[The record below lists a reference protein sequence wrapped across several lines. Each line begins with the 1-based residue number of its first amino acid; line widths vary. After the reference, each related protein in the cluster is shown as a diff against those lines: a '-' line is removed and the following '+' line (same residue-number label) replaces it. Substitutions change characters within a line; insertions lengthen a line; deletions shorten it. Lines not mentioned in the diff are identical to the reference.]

1 MSLISLIM
9 MDKILVIMTV
19 LFLIIVLISLI
30 DYLISDSVLHRQRFS
45 NFELEVLSDFQASL
59 VIIVE
64 EVLKET
70 KQELH
75 SFSILITQSRES

>member
-1 MSLISLIM
+1 M

-19 LFLIIVLISLI
+19 LFLIITLISLI

-45 NFELEVLSDFQASL
+45 NLELEVLSDFQVSL
-59 VIIVE
+59 VITVE

-75 SFSILITQSRES
+75 FFSILITQSRES

>member
-1 MSLISLIM
+1 M

-45 NFELEVLSDFQASL
+45 NLELEVLSDFQVNL

>member
-1 MSLISLIM
+1 M

-19 LFLIIVLISLI
+19 LFLIITLISLI

-45 NFELEVLSDFQASL
+45 NLELEVLSDFQASL

-64 EVLKET
+64 EVSKET

-75 SFSILITQSRES
+75 LFSILITQSRES

>member
-1 MSLISLIM
+1 M

-45 NFELEVLSDFQASL
+45 NLELEVLSDFQVSL

-64 EVLKET
+64 EVSKET

>member
-1 MSLISLIM
+1 M
-9 MDKILVIMTV
+9 MDKILVIMMV
-19 LFLIIVLISLI
+19 LFLTIVLISLI
-30 DYLISDSVLHRQRFS
+30 DYLISDSVLHRQHFS
-45 NFELEVLSDFQASL
+45 NLELEVLSDFQVSL
-59 VIIVE
+59 VITVE

>member
-1 MSLISLIM
+1 M
-9 MDKILVIMTV
+9 MDKILVIMMV

-45 NFELEVLSDFQASL
+45 NLELEVLSDFQVNL

-64 EVLKET
+64 EVLKGI

-75 SFSILITQSRES
+75 SFSILITQSQVL

>member
-1 MSLISLIM
+1 M
-9 MDKILVIMTV
+9 MDKILAIMTV

-45 NFELEVLSDFQASL
+45 NLELEVLSDFQVNL

-64 EVLKET
+64 EVLKEI

-75 SFSILITQSRES
+75 FFSILITQSQGL

>member
-1 MSLISLIM
+1 M

-19 LFLIIVLISLI
+19 LFLIITLISLI
-30 DYLISDSVLHRQRFS
+30 DYLISDSVLHRQRFL
-45 NFELEVLSDFQASL
+45 NLELEVLSDFQVSL

-64 EVLKET
+64 EVSKEI

-75 SFSILITQSRES
+75 SFSILITQSQES

>member
-1 MSLISLIM
+1 M

-30 DYLISDSVLHRQRFS
+30 DLISDSVLHRQRFS
-45 NFELEVLSDFQASL
+45 NLELEVLSDFQVSL

-64 EVLKET
+64 EVSKEI

-75 SFSILITQSRES
+75 SFSILITQSQES

>member
-1 MSLISLIM
+1 M
-9 MDKILVIMTV
+9 MDKILVIMMV
-19 LFLIIVLISLI
+19 LFLIIVLMSLI

-45 NFELEVLSDFQASL
+45 NLELEVLSDFQVSL

-64 EVLKET
+64 EVSKET

>member
-1 MSLISLIM
+1 M
-9 MDKILVIMTV
+9 MDKILAIMTV

-45 NFELEVLSDFQASL
+45 NLELEVLSDFQASL

-64 EVLKET
+64 EVLKEI

-75 SFSILITQSRES
+75 FFSILITQSQGL

>member
-19 LFLIIVLISLI
+19 LFLVIVLISLI

-45 NFELEVLSDFQASL
+45 NLELEVLSDFQASL

-64 EVLKET
+64 EVLKEI
-70 KQELH
+70 K
-75 SFSILITQSRES
+75 

>member
-1 MSLISLIM
+1 M
-9 MDKILVIMTV
+9 MDKILVIMMV

-30 DYLISDSVLHRQRFS
+30 AYLISDSVLHRQRFS
-45 NFELEVLSDFQASL
+45 NLELEVLSDFQVSL
-59 VIIVE
+59 VITVE

-75 SFSILITQSRES
+75 FFSILITQSRES

>member
-9 MDKILVIMTV
+9 MDKILVIMKV

-30 DYLISDSVLHRQRFS
+30 DYLISDLVLHRQRFS

>member
-1 MSLISLIM
+1 M
-9 MDKILVIMTV
+9 MDKILVIMKV

-30 DYLISDSVLHRQRFS
+30 DYLISDLVLHRQRFS

>member
-1 MSLISLIM
+1 M

-19 LFLIIVLISLI
+19 LFLIITLISLI
-30 DYLISDSVLHRQRFS
+30 DYLISDLVLHRQRFS
-45 NFELEVLSDFQASL
+45 NFELEVLSDFQVSL

-64 EVLKET
+64 EVSKET

>member
-1 MSLISLIM
+1 M

-45 NFELEVLSDFQASL
+45 NLELEVLSDFQASL

-64 EVLKET
+64 EVSKET
-70 KQELH
+70 KQELR

>member
-1 MSLISLIM
+1 M

-19 LFLIIVLISLI
+19 LFLIIVLIRLI
-30 DYLISDSVLHRQRFS
+30 DYLISDSVLHRRHFS
-45 NFELEVLSDFQASL
+45 NLELEVLSDFQVNL

-64 EVLKET
+64 EVLKEI

-75 SFSILITQSRES
+75 SFSILITQSQVL

>member
-1 MSLISLIM
+1 M
-9 MDKILVIMTV
+9 MDKILAIMMV
-19 LFLIIVLISLI
+19 LFLIIVLMSLI

-45 NFELEVLSDFQASL
+45 NLELEVLSDFQVSL

-75 SFSILITQSRES
+75 FFSILITQSRES

>member
-1 MSLISLIM
+1 M

-45 NFELEVLSDFQASL
+45 NLELEVLSDFQVSL

-64 EVLKET
+64 EVSKEI

-75 SFSILITQSRES
+75 SFSILITQSQES

>member
-1 MSLISLIM
+1 M
-9 MDKILVIMTV
+9 MDKILVIMMV
-19 LFLIIVLISLI
+19 LFLIIVLMSLI

-45 NFELEVLSDFQASL
+45 NLELEVLSDFQASL
-59 VIIVE
+59 VITVE

-75 SFSILITQSRES
+75 FFSILITQLRES

>member
-1 MSLISLIM
+1 M
-9 MDKILVIMTV
+9 MDKILAIMMV

-45 NFELEVLSDFQASL
+45 NLELEVLSDFQVNL

-64 EVLKET
+64 EVLKEI

-75 SFSILITQSRES
+75 FFSILITQSQGL

>member
-1 MSLISLIM
+1 M

-19 LFLIIVLISLI
+19 LFLIITLISLI
-30 DYLISDSVLHRQRFS
+30 DYLISDLVLHRQRFS
-45 NFELEVLSDFQASL
+45 NFELEVLSDFQVNL

-64 EVLKET
+64 EVSKET
-70 KQELH
+70 KQGLH

>member
-1 MSLISLIM
+1 M

-59 VIIVE
+59 VITVE

-75 SFSILITQSRES
+75 SFSILITQSHES

>member
-1 MSLISLIM
+1 M
-9 MDKILVIMTV
+9 MDKILVIMMV
-19 LFLIIVLISLI
+19 LFLIIVLMSLI

-45 NFELEVLSDFQASL
+45 NLELEVLSDFQVNL

-64 EVLKET
+64 EVLKEI

-75 SFSILITQSRES
+75 FFSILITQSQGL

>member
-1 MSLISLIM
+1 M

-30 DYLISDSVLHRQRFS
+30 DYLISDSVLHRQHFLS
-45 NFELEVLSDFQASL
+45 LELEVLSDFQASL

-64 EVLKET
+64 EVSKET
-70 KQELH
+70 KQELR
-75 SFSILITQSRES
+75 SFSILTTQSRES

>member
-1 MSLISLIM
+1 M
-9 MDKILVIMTV
+9 MDKILVIMKV

-30 DYLISDSVLHRQRFS
+30 DYLISDLVLHRQRFS
-45 NFELEVLSDFQASL
+45 NLELEVLSDFQASL

-64 EVLKET
+64 EVLKEI

-75 SFSILITQSRES
+75 SFSILITQSHES

>member
-1 MSLISLIM
+1 M
-9 MDKILVIMTV
+9 MDKILVIMKV
-19 LFLIIVLISLI
+19 LFLLIVLISLM

-45 NFELEVLSDFQASL
+45 NLELEVLSDFQASL
-59 VIIVE
+59 VITVE

-75 SFSILITQSRES
+75 FFSILITQSRVL

>member
-1 MSLISLIM
+1 M
-9 MDKILVIMTV
+9 MDKILVIMMV
-19 LFLIIVLISLI
+19 LFLIIVLISLM

-45 NFELEVLSDFQASL
+45 NLELEVLSDFQASL

-64 EVLKET
+64 EVSKET

-75 SFSILITQSRES
+75 SFSILITQSQVL

>member
-1 MSLISLIM
+1 M
-9 MDKILVIMTV
+9 MDKILAIMMV
-19 LFLIIVLISLI
+19 LFLIIALISLI
-30 DYLISDSVLHRQRFS
+30 DYLISDSVLHRQHFL
-45 NFELEVLSDFQASL
+45 NLELEVLSDFQASL

-64 EVLKET
+64 EVSKET

>member
-1 MSLISLIM
+1 M
-9 MDKILVIMTV
+9 MDKILVIMRV
-19 LFLIIVLISLI
+19 LFLIIVLIILM

-45 NFELEVLSDFQASL
+45 NLELEVLSDFQVSL

-75 SFSILITQSRES
+75 FFSILITQLRES

>member
-1 MSLISLIM
+1 M
-9 MDKILVIMTV
+9 MDKTLVIMTV
-19 LFLIIVLISLI
+19 LFLTIVLMILI

-45 NFELEVLSDFQASL
+45 NLELEVLSDFQASL

-64 EVLKET
+64 EVLKEI

-75 SFSILITQSRES
+75 FFSILITQSRES

>member
-1 MSLISLIM
+1 M
-9 MDKILVIMTV
+9 MDKILVIMMV

-30 DYLISDSVLHRQRFS
+30 DYLISDLVLHRQHFLS
-45 NFELEVLSDFQASL
+45 LELEVLSDFQASL

-64 EVLKET
+64 EVSKET

-75 SFSILITQSRES
+75 SFSILITQSQVL